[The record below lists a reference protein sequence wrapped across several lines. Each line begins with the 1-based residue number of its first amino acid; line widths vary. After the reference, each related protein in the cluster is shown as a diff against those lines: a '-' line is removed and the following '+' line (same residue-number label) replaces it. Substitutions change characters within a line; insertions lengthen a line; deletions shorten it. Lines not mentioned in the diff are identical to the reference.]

1 MKIRLLLAGCALVLG
16 ACAEDS
22 SFHIPMSS
30 DNPPPPNAVV
40 DQHCMDDCMSDKSDP
55 GFCHDRCAK

>member
-1 MKIRLLLAGCALVLG
+1 MKIRLLLAGCALFLT

-22 SFHIPMSS
+22 SFHIPTSA

-40 DQHCMDDCMSDKSDP
+40 DQHCMDDCLSDKSDA